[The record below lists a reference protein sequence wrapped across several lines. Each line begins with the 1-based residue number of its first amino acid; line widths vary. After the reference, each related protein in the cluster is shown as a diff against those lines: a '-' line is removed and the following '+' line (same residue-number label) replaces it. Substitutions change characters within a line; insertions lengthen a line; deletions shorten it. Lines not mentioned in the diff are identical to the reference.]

1 MSPFKWNKFSQ
12 LGNNVSS
19 SGVTWGGGS
28 WKLDKAWA
36 VTSLPPGTGRE
47 FNNQLI
53 TGHSVIAYQLTKA
66 NITPLTTNGLHF
78 HLCRHASIGF
88 YLLTFKRPSNRMLK
102 THNNKVMCCANALAQ
117 VFAIEVLANAEQ
129 CRPRWES
136 WTRYLKYE
144 SWHYYTQIS
153 NKDYYFIKKYI

>member
-66 NITPLTTNGLHF
+66 NITPLTSNGLHF
-78 HLCRHASIGF
+78 HLCRHASLGF
-88 YLLTFKRPSNRMLK
+88 YLLTYKRPSNPMLK
-102 THNNKVMCCANALAQ
+102 THNNKVMCCANCIIIKMFRLHLRDYSLLKFWRTQ
-117 VFAIEVLANAEQ
+117 SNAGRVEIAEHDILSMKAGNII
-129 CRPRWES
+129 P
-136 WTRYLKYE
+136 K
-144 SWHYYTQIS
+144 
-153 NKDYYFIKKYI
+153 